1 VIKIYLPTKGAR
13 PEQRRVQAPR
23 ERAAAAAP
31 GLIALT
37 NHTQRDVDVLQERLG
52 LLESLRGFLDEEM
65 DEDVALGVLNVPASR
80 SNKDDDETQHDT
92 RTRSNMRPTHI
103 SLSIL
108 THASVLLSPTH
119 WSR

>member
-1 VIKIYLPTKGAR
+1 MIKIYLPTKGAR

-37 NHTQRDVDVLQERLG
+37 NHSQSDVDVLQERLG

-65 DEDVALGVLNVPASR
+65 DEDPALGVLNVPASR
-80 SNKDDDETQHDT
+80 SNKDDETQHDT
-92 RTRSNMRPTHI
+92 RTRSNMRPTHS
-103 SLSIL
+103 SLSIH
-108 THASVLLSPTH
+108 THATVLLFPTH